1 MFAVRAIGWAL
12 VLLALVILGRDVW
25 MWVSAGEAVAVR
37 PGVFSLTAG
46 EVPITF
52 GELWYML
59 APESPNFVQAIVQRY
74 LHPAGWDQGL
84 LYVVLAPASVV
95 FGVPGLLILLLF
107 RRRRRRRRLL
117 H

>member
-1 MFAVRAIGWAL
+1 MFVVRAIGWAL
-12 VLLALVILGRDVW
+12 VLLALAILGRDVW
-25 MWVSAGEAVAVR
+25 MWVSAAETVAVR
-37 PGVFSLTAG
+37 PGVFSITAG
-46 EVPITF
+46 EVPVTF

-74 LHPAGWDQGL
+74 LHPAVWDQGL

>member
-1 MFAVRAIGWAL
+1 MFVVRAIGWAL
-12 VLLALVILGRDVW
+12 LLLALATLGRDVW
-25 MWVSAGEAVAVR
+25 IWATAVETTVVS
-37 PGVFSLTAG
+37 PGVFSITSG

-59 APESPNFVQAIVQRY
+59 SPESPNFVQAIVQRY
-74 LHPAGWDQGL
+74 LHPAVWDQGL

-95 FGVPGLLILLLF
+95 FAVPGLLILLLF
-107 RRRRRRRRLL
+107 RRRRRRRLL